1 MANQHHLKW
10 LDFRYHAKNPI
21 FRNQVLP
28 LMALTQKVKVY
39 AKRNDG
45 SFASVCQYV
54 DINGHGKWVVYFPN
68 VLVSVHNDAVEAVE
82 YFEDTDNIDPNEW
95 ALFEMCQPEMNKAIG
110 QMTYHT
116 TDVELYL
123 SGRVEIKVEYV

>member
-39 AKRNDG
+39 IKRYDG
-45 SFASVCQYV
+45 SFGSACQYV
-54 DINGHGKWVVYFPN
+54 DIDGTGKWVVYFPN
-68 VLVSVHNDAVEAVE
+68 VLISAHNLVVKAVE
-82 YFEDTDNIDPNEW
+82 YFEDTDNIDPGEW
-95 ALFEMCQPEMNKAIG
+95 GLFEMCQPEMNKAIG

-123 SGRVEIKVEYV
+123 SGLAEIKVEYV